1 MADPQHV
8 LQDDVNVVNGSQMS
22 ADTAGED
29 EDCSESFHQHVADED
44 KDDDKDDDD
53 DDETWI

>member
-8 LQDDVNVVNGSQMS
+8 QDDVNVVNGSQMS